1 MFTVEKER
9 VFLEEEGK
17 VVAEIN
23 WAFLEEK
30 VIDVNRTFVDES
42 QRGKGLAE
50 KLVLAVI
57 EIAKKEELKIVPS
70 CSYVENYFKKHEEL
84 ASLLVTP

>member
-17 VVAEIN
+17 IVAEIN
-23 WAFLEEK
+23 WVFLEEK
-30 VIDVNRTFVDES
+30 GIDVNRTFVDES

-70 CSYVENYFKKHEEL
+70 CSYVENYFNKHEEL
-84 ASLLVTP
+84 SSLLVTP

>member
-30 VIDVNRTFVDES
+30 VIDVNHTFVDES

-70 CSYVENYFKKHEEL
+70 CSYVENYFNKHEEL

>member
-17 VVAEIN
+17 IVAEIN
-23 WAFLEEK
+23 WVFLEEK

-70 CSYVENYFKKHEEL
+70 CSYVENYFNKHEEL
-84 ASLLVTP
+84 SSLLVTP

>member
-23 WAFLEEK
+23 WVFLEEK

-70 CSYVENYFKKHEEL
+70 CSYVENYFNKHEEL

>member
-23 WAFLEEK
+23 WVFLEEK

-57 EIAKKEELKIVPS
+57 ETAKKEELKIVPS
-70 CSYVENYFKKHEEL
+70 CSYVENYFNKHEEL

>member
-57 EIAKKEELKIVPS
+57 EIAEKEELKIVPS
-70 CSYVENYFKKHEEL
+70 CSYVENYFNKHEEL

>member
-70 CSYVENYFKKHEEL
+70 CSYVENYFNKHEEL